1 MARKYL
7 FMGRSGQLAVMAEF
21 LHREL
26 NVAIPEVD
34 VGDDI
39 VVVRDDN
46 DQVTRVQVKTA
57 NAAEHQAAGRFTA
70 QFKLPLDQ
78 LENGP
83 QHLVYAFVVR
93 HNGRWEEFVI
103 VRRSILDELRTKY
116 SLGSP
121 DPDGN
126 LILKLSFGPAEVMNK
141 GLNLH
146 PFRACFAPWPPMDTI
161 PDVIDPP
168 CRDVP
173 EQTPE

>member
-1 MARKYL
+1 
-7 FMGRSGQLAVMAEF
+7 MAEF

-57 NAAEHQAAGRFTA
+57 NAVELSEVGGFIG
-70 QFKLPLDQ
+70 QFKVPLDQ
-78 LENGP
+78 LEKGP

-93 HNGRWEEFVI
+93 RNDRWEEFVI
-103 VRRSILDELRTKY
+103 IRRSVLYRLHTIH
-116 SLGSP
+116 SLGSL
-121 DPDGN
+121 DPDRN
-126 LILKLSFGPAEVMNK
+126 VILRLKFGADGVVNK

-146 PFRACFAPWPPMDTI
+146 VFRSQFSPWPPADEI
-161 PDVIDPP
+161 PDGVIPP
-168 CRDVP
+168 RVENP
-173 EQTPE
+173 QET